1 MCLRRL
7 LLPDHPLPILVDLA
21 LDAADHYTHALP
33 SSGVLSTRPLA
44 TSAHASQLSN
54 EIPDVL
60 SVSGGFHT
68 SPDALLS
75 GMSRDGP
82 RALKPLP
89 LKKLTS
95 GWR

>member
-1 MCLRRL
+1 MLEHL
-7 LLPDHPLPILVDLA
+7 WPILVDLA
-21 LDAADHYTHALP
+21 LDAADIIHALL
-33 SSGVLSTRPLA
+33 SSGVLSIRPLA
-44 TSAHASQLSN
+44 KHAYASQLSN

-68 SPDALLS
+68 SPEALLS
-75 GMSRDGP
+75 GMSREGP